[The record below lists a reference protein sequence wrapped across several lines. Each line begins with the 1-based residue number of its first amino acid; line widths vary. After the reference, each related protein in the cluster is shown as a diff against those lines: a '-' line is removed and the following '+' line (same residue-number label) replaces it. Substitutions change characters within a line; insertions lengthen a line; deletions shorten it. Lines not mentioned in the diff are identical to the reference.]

1 MSCER
6 NQTSAGIA
14 DWSNRTK
21 AMQVKQG
28 EVWHQRLCTRI
39 ESLTSSDL
47 FFFFVAHIL
56 ECIKSLRCNR
66 PLSLK
71 VWCLVEQEAV
81 WRKGPQAV
89 S

>member
-28 EVWHQRLCTRI
+28 KVWYQRLCTRI
-39 ESLTSSDL
+39 EFLTSSGL
-47 FFFFVAHIL
+47 CFFL
-56 ECIKSLRCNR
+56 
-66 PLSLK
+66 
-71 VWCLVEQEAV
+71 
-81 WRKGPQAV
+81 
-89 S
+89 

>member
-1 MSCER
+1 MRCER
-6 NQTSAGIA
+6 NQTSAGMA

-39 ESLTSSDL
+39 ESLTSSGL
-47 FFFFVAHIL
+47 CFFCSSH
-56 ECIKSLRCNR
+56 LRVYQIT
-66 PLSLK
+66 S
-71 VWCLVEQEAV
+71 
-81 WRKGPQAV
+81 V